1 MNAPVLVA
9 GIGNIFSSDDAFGV
23 EVANRLMGKWLPSQ
37 VRVADFGIRGV
48 HLAYELLD
56 GYECL
61 ILIDAVELG
70 EAPGTIAVIEPER
83 FAATGSPDDSGD
95 RAPVVDAHNM
105 SPDVVLG
112 TLAPRRVGRADLRDR
127 LSARES
133 RRGNRPVRFS
143 CRCGRQRSSTLL
155 PTCRRHRA
163 TRQKGSNS
171 MITRLVLSLAFALA
185 VGLVVK
191 SLPDIARYLKIREM

>member
-112 TLAPRRVGRADLRDR
+112 TLPRLGGSVGQTFVIGCQPESLDEGIGLSDSVAAAVDSAAQLCCQLVADIV
-127 LSARES
+127 
-133 RRGNRPVRFS
+133 RPVRKE
-143 CRCGRQRSSTLL
+143 
-155 PTCRRHRA
+155 A
-163 TRQKGSNS
+163 T
-171 MITRLVLSLAFALA
+171 A
-185 VGLVVK
+185 
-191 SLPDIARYLKIREM
+191 